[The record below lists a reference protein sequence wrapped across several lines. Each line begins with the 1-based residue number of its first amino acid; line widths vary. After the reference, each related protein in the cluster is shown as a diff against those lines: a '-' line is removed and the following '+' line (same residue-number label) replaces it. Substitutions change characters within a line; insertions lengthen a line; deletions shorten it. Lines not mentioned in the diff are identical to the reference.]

1 MDEVYEYLKRT
12 LKKTKLEP
20 QVKVP
25 VEELIQNVDVNVQT
39 VYRQLRSLSKR
50 NEVKNEVIKV
60 KRYKANGKMHTFKLS
75 YWWINDE

>member
-1 MDEVYEYLKRT
+1 MDEVYEYLKQT

-25 VEELIQNVDVNVQT
+25 VEEIIQNVNINTQT

-50 NEVKNEVIKV
+50 NEVKKEVIKV
-60 KRYKANGKMHTFKLS
+60 KRYKSNGKMHTFKLS
-75 YWWINDE
+75 FWWLE